1 MLYTVKLNSFNTD
14 EIIMI
19 DLCMKL
25 LNFDASQAYDCIDN
39 MPSVLAEGID
49 MDKVK
54 EIRTAFESEGAI
66 LDVTPI
72 NDEQA
77 YKASNDKKEA
87 NNKESLSKNN
97 KLASMTS
104 GSLNS
109 SDLEILNLKY
119 NPYENVNNNDDI
131 LKNNDDSLDSNKIED
146 RRNGVTYGR
155 RSTDINP
162 MSNNYGRRSTDVNP
176 MRYNDDS
183 SFSPYLNS
191 SSDLKRNKTKSVYT
205 NDLENNKSQSVYTSG
220 LDNNKSQ
227 SVHTSG
233 LDNNKSQSVYTNG
246 LDNNKSQ
253 SVYTSGLGNNKSQSV
268 YTSELDN
275 NKSQSV
281 YTGGLD
287 NNKSQSTY
295 IENPF
300 SAYTNGQSPYTE
312 GLNASEFTYKSP
324 YLNNDD
330 AKAEMGEEEDFGFE
344 ISEPKENLDDKNNE
358 LKSSNVYNM
367 LNSDAEQLAESEKN
381 IEPPKIPYDNNMMN
395 FTHQQDVGEISKEDN
410 LFSLSGIRRDKSKA
424 NKGSLPYEKDQIT
437 CPKCGSAFVS
447 TKRGQGIFGTS
458 KVKYICEAC
467 KNKF

>member
-131 LKNNDDSLDSNKIED
+131 LKNKDDSLDSNKIED

-205 NDLENNKSQSVYTSG
+205 NDLENNKSQSVYTS
-220 LDNNKSQ
+220 
-227 SVHTSG
+227 
-233 LDNNKSQSVYTNG
+233 
-246 LDNNKSQ
+246 
-253 SVYTSGLGNNKSQSV
+253 
-268 YTSELDN
+268 
-275 NKSQSV
+275 
-281 YTGGLD
+281 GLD

-410 LFSLSGIRRDKSKA
+410 LFSLSGIRRDKSKP

-447 TKRGQGIFGTS
+447 TRRGQGIFGTS

>member
-205 NDLENNKSQSVYTSG
+205 NDLE
-220 LDNNKSQ
+220 
-227 SVHTSG
+227 
-233 LDNNKSQSVYTNG
+233 
-246 LDNNKSQ
+246 NNKSQ

>member
-131 LKNNDDSLDSNKIED
+131 LKNKDDSLDSNKIED

-227 SVHTSG
+227 SVHTS
-233 LDNNKSQSVYTNG
+233 
-246 LDNNKSQ
+246 
-253 SVYTSGLGNNKSQSV
+253 
-268 YTSELDN
+268 
-275 NKSQSV
+275 
-281 YTGGLD
+281 GLD

-410 LFSLSGIRRDKSKA
+410 LFSLSGIRRDKSKP

-447 TKRGQGIFGTS
+447 TRRGQGIFGTS

>member
-72 NDEQA
+72 SDEQA
-77 YKASNDKKEA
+77 YKVNNDKKEV

-119 NPYENVNNNDDI
+119 NPYENVKNNDDI
-131 LKNNDDSLDSNKIED
+131 LKSKNDSFNSDKVAD

-176 MRYNDDS
+176 MRYNS
-183 SFSPYLNS
+183 NSSPYFNS
-191 SSDLKRNKTKSVYT
+191 AGDLKENKTKSVYT
-205 NDLENNKSQSVYTSG
+205 NDLDNNKSQSVYTSG

-227 SVHTSG
+227 SV
-233 LDNNKSQSVYTNG
+233 YTRG

-253 SVYTSGLGNNKSQSV
+253 SVYTSGLNNNKSQSL
-268 YTSELDN
+268 YT
-275 NKSQSV
+275 
-281 YTGGLD
+281 
-287 NNKSQSTY
+287 
-295 IENPF
+295 ENTF
-300 SAYTNGQSPYTE
+300 SSYTNGQSPYN
-312 GLNASEFTYKSP
+312 GGINGSEFTYKSP

-330 AKAEMGEEEDFGFE
+330 AKDEMGEQEDFGFE
-344 ISEPKENLDDKNNE
+344 IEEPKEKLDDKGE
-358 LKSSNVYNM
+358 DLKSSNVYNM
-367 LNSDAEQLAESEKN
+367 LNSDTEQLAESEKN
-381 IEPPKIPYDNNMMN
+381 IEPPKIPYDNTMMN
-395 FTHQQDVGEISKEDN
+395 FTQQQDVGEISKDDN
-410 LFSLSGIRRDKSKA
+410 LFSLSGIRREKSKA
-424 NKGSLPYEKDQIT
+424 SKGSLPYEKEQIT

>member
-227 SVHTSG
+227 SV
-233 LDNNKSQSVYTNG
+233 
-246 LDNNKSQ
+246 
-253 SVYTSGLGNNKSQSV
+253 
-268 YTSELDN
+268 
-275 NKSQSV
+275 

-410 LFSLSGIRRDKSKA
+410 LFSLSGIRRDKSKP

>member
-131 LKNNDDSLDSNKIED
+131 LKNKDDSLDSNKIED

-176 MRYNDDS
+176 MRYNDNS

-205 NDLENNKSQSVYTSG
+205 NDLE
-220 LDNNKSQ
+220 
-227 SVHTSG
+227 
-233 LDNNKSQSVYTNG
+233 
-246 LDNNKSQ
+246 
-253 SVYTSGLGNNKSQSV
+253 NNKSQSV

-330 AKAEMGEEEDFGFE
+330 AKAEMGEQEDFGFE
-344 ISEPKENLDDKNNE
+344 ISEPKEKLDDKNNE